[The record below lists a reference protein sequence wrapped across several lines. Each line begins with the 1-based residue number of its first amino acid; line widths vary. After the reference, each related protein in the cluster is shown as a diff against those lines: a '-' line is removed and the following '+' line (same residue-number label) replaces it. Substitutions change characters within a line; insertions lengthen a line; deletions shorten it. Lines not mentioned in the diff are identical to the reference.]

1 MAKKITFD
9 EEMRKS
15 LMEGVNKA
23 VDAVAQTLGPAGRT
37 VLIDETYG
45 SSTVTRDGVTVAK
58 AITLEDPLENVG
70 VKLVRQAGAK
80 TNDLAG
86 DGSTTAVILA
96 HGLITEGV
104 KVQTTSYACL
114 FLSISIRIR

>member
-1 MAKKITFD
+1 L
-9 EEMRKS
+9 E
-15 LMEGVNKA
+15 
-23 VDAVAQTLGPAGRT
+23 DAV
-37 VLIDETYG
+37 
-45 SSTVTRDGVTVAK
+45 
-58 AITLEDPLENVG
+58 ENVG

-104 KVQTTSYACL
+104 KVWNNECDIPNHI
-114 FLSISIRIR
+114 LSTELKDIEYLL